1 MNIVPD
7 WILVVLQTLPF
18 LVAFLALR
26 SLLFEPMMAYL
37 EERDAAIAGARDET
51 GQLRERV
58 ATARADWERNLAE
71 ARAEGAA
78 HRATIQAEANTQRQ
92 ALVDKA
98 RAAAEQQVGIA
109 LGEIEQARVM
119 AAQQLHQG
127 ARQLAHDIAERV
139 LDRPLPQ
146 A

>member
-7 WILVVLQTLPF
+7 WILVALQTLPF

-26 SLLFEPMMAYL
+26 SLLFKPMIAYL
-37 EERDAAIAGARDET
+37 EERDAAIAGAKDET
-51 GQLRERV
+51 GRLRERV
-58 ATARADWERNLAE
+58 ATARADWEQRLAE

-78 HRATIQAEANTQRQ
+78 HRASIHTEANTRRQ

-98 RAAAEQQVGIA
+98 RAEAEAQVGGELA
-109 LGEIEQARVM
+109 EIEQARAT
-119 AAQQLHQG
+119 AATQLRQG
-127 ARQLAHDIAERV
+127 AEQLAHDIAERV

>member
-7 WILVVLQTLPF
+7 WTLVVLQILPF

-26 SLLFEPMMAYL
+26 SLLFKPMMAYL
-37 EERDAAIAGARDET
+37 EERDAAIAGAREET

-58 ATARADWERNLAE
+58 AGARAEWDQRLAD

-78 HRATIQAEANTQRQ
+78 HRATIQAEANTRRQ
-92 ALVDKA
+92 ALVDEA
-98 RAAAEQQVGIA
+98 RTAAEQQVGVA
-109 LGEIEQARVM
+109 LADIEKARSQ
-119 AAQQLHQG
+119 AAQQLEQG
-127 ARQLAHDIAERV
+127 ARQLAQDIAERV
-139 LDRPLPQ
+139 LERPLPQ

>member
-7 WILVVLQTLPF
+7 WILVALQTLPF

-26 SLLFEPMMAYL
+26 SLLFIPMMEYL
-37 EERDAAIAGARDET
+37 EERAAAIAGAREET
-51 GQLRERV
+51 AQLRERV
-58 ATARADWERNLAE
+58 AAARADWERHLAE

-78 HRATIQAEANTQRQ
+78 HRSTIQAEANTQRQ

-98 RAAAEQQVGIA
+98 RAAAELQVGAA
-109 LGEIEQARVM
+109 LAEIEQARSQ
-119 AAQQLHQG
+119 AAEQLQLG
-127 ARQLAHDIAERV
+127 AQQLAHDIAERV

>member
-7 WILVVLQTLPF
+7 WTLVVLQTLPF

-26 SLLFEPMMAYL
+26 SLLFKPMIAYL
-37 EERDAAIAGARDET
+37 EERDAAIAGAKDET
-51 GQLRERV
+51 SQLRERV
-58 ATARADWERNLAE
+58 STARAEWDQRLAE

-78 HRATIQAEANTQRQ
+78 HRAAIQAEANGRRQ
-92 ALVDKA
+92 ALVDDA
-98 RAAAEQQVGIA
+98 RNAAEQQVGSA
-109 LGEIEQARVM
+109 LAEIEQARIDA
-119 AAQQLHQG
+119 AAQLQQS

>member
-7 WILVVLQTLPF
+7 WILVALQTLPF

-26 SLLFEPMMAYL
+26 SLLFKPMIEYL
-37 EERDAAIAGARDET
+37 EQRDAAIVGAREET

-58 ATARADWERNLAE
+58 AAARAEWDQRLAE

-92 ALVDKA
+92 ALVDEA
-98 RAAAEQQVGIA
+98 RAAAEGQVSAA
-109 LGEIEQARVM
+109 LADIEQSRTAAAEQLRSR
-119 AAQQLHQG
+119 AQQH
-127 ARQLAHDIAERV
+127 AHDIAERV

>member
-7 WILVVLQTLPF
+7 WILVALQTLPF
-18 LVAFLALR
+18 LVAFFALR
-26 SLLFEPMMAYL
+26 SLLFRPMIAYL
-37 EERDAAIAGARDET
+37 EERDAAIAGAQEET

-58 ATARADWERNLAE
+58 ATARAEWDQRLAD

-78 HRATIQAEANTQRQ
+78 HRSTIQAEANARRQ
-92 ALVDKA
+92 VLVDDA
-98 RAAAEQQVGIA
+98 RASAEQHVDAA
-109 LGEIEQARVM
+109 LTEIEQARAS
-119 AAQQLHQG
+119 AASQLQQS